1 MALDN
6 LLSFQMSFPWKTS
19 ISFGLSQ
26 PAMFDFVT
34 AQVAKQLPG
43 LKLPNTLMFDYPS
56 PQVRCN
62 LDQDGVQLK
71 KEMATP

>member
-1 MALDN
+1 
-6 LLSFQMSFPWKTS
+6 
-19 ISFGLSQ
+19 
-26 PAMFDFVT
+26 MFDFVT